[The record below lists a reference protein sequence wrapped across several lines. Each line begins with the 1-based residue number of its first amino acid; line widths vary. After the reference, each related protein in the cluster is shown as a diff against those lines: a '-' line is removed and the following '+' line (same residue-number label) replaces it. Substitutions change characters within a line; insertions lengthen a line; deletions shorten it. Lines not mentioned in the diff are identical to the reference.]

1 MKQDTVLE
9 VKNLQTY
16 FYSSEGVAKAVDGVS
31 FTLQKGETLG
41 IVGESGCGKSMT
53 SLSLLRLVPSP
64 PGKII
69 NGEILLN
76 NTDIL
81 KLSDEE
87 LRKIRG
93 NKISMIF
100 QEPMTSLNPVLSV
113 GEQIAESIRLHQGL
127 SRKEAWQKAVDMIRL
142 VGIPAPEKERNKS
155 RIS

>member
-1 MKQDTVLE
+1 M
-9 VKNLQTY
+9 
-16 FYSSEGVAKAVDGVS
+16 GVS
-31 FTLQKGETLG
+31 FTLKKGETLG

-93 NKISMIF
+93 
-100 QEPMTSLNPVLSV
+100 Q
-113 GEQIAESIRLHQGL
+113 
-127 SRKEAWQKAVDMIRL
+127 
-142 VGIPAPEKERNKS
+142 
-155 RIS
+155 